1 MNFPPLHDGCT
12 SGRATPSLCRNHHAA
27 FRTKPTNPA
36 ETHLTFAENCSN
48 NRGQFSHPSEDSLKI
63 TKLKQ
68 EKLQIRDEMYKL
80 QYAAKN

>member
-48 NRGQFSHPSEDSLKI
+48 NRGQFYLSPVWNTLK
-63 TKLKQ
+63 KK
-68 EKLQIRDEMYKL
+68 
-80 QYAAKN
+80 